1 MSTLVAQ
8 LAGPLQ
14 AWGAEP
20 RLRTATTWTTPTWS
34 GLLGLAR
41 AALGHGRTDPPSD
54 VAWLLALDMA
64 VRVDAAG
71 TTHSDF
77 HTINPLPSAYEQ
89 FAFVD
94 PADRGLVPLGTQVQ
108 KSGQAPRWL
117 KGATPMVTRRH
128 LLHDASFLWL
138 TSGPEASLERLGD
151 ALSSPRWALALGRKS
166 CTPASPL
173 LLGMHPGTLV
183 DAAASVPITGRGGR
197 LERQAEAVTVPLI
210 WVHGAADPTLPTEGT
225 RVVLDHPLG
234 SHPQNGYAAG
244 QHTVTAVRVPHAQQD
259 LLTWATEHLQHP
271 TRNTA
276 TGGDLS

>member
-20 RLRTATTWTTPTWS
+20 RLRTATTHTSPTWS

-41 AALGHGRTDPPSD
+41 AALGHSRTDPPGD
-54 VAWLLALDMA
+54 VTWLRELDMA

-71 TTHSDF
+71 TTHVDF
-77 HTINPLPSAYEQ
+77 HTINPLPPAYEQ

-94 PADRGLVPLGTQVQ
+94 PSDRGLVPLGTELQ

-117 KGATPMVTRRH
+117 KGAAPMVTRRH

-138 TSGPEASLERLGD
+138 TSGPEVSLERLAD
-151 ALSSPRWALALGRKS
+151 ALDSPRWALALGRKS

-173 LLGMHPGTLV
+173 LLGMHPGSIV
-183 DAAASVPITGRGGR
+183 DAAASVPLTGRGQR
-197 LERQAEAVTVPLI
+197 FARQAEAVTVPLI
-210 WVHGAADPTLPTEGT
+210 WVHGAADPALPTEDT

-244 QHTVTAVRVPHAQQD
+244 QHTITAVAAPDTQEA
-259 LLTWATEHLQHP
+259 LLSWATQHLRHP
-271 TRNTA
+271 ARTTA
-276 TGGDLS
+276 SEGDTS